1 MRWSFGVH
9 VRSGRAKREA
19 LVLAAVNVFLF
30 GGSFNPPHIAHVLAV
45 AYVLATEEADLVAV
59 VPCYLHPFAKELAP
73 FEHRFAMC
81 ERAMGW
87 LPRTKV
93 LRVEEELGGE
103 SRTLRTVEHLRKVHP
118 DWHLRLVVGADVL
131 LEGPRWHGFDRVAEL
146 APPIILGR
154 VGVTTPEAPRPLLPE
169 VSSTAIRE
177 AIRDGRTGEIAALVP
192 RAVLAHIEAQ
202 GLYRGP

>member
-1 MRWSFGVH
+1 M
-9 VRSGRAKREA
+9 
-19 LVLAAVNVFLF
+19 NVFLF

-45 AYVLATEEADLVAV
+45 TYVLATEEVDLVAV
-59 VPCYLHPFAKELAP
+59 VPCDRHPFAKELAP
-73 FEHRFAMC
+73 FGHRFAMC

-87 LPRTKV
+87 LPRTQI

-103 SRTLRTVEHLRKVHP
+103 SRTLRTVEHLSKVHA
-118 DWHLRLVVGADVL
+118 DWRMRLVLGADVL

-154 VGVTTPEAPRPLLPE
+154 AGVTTPEAPRPILPE
-169 VSSTAIRE
+169 VSSTAIRD
-177 AIRDGRTGEIAALVP
+177 AIRGGRTPEIAPLVP
-192 RAVLAHIEAQ
+192 RAVLAYIETE